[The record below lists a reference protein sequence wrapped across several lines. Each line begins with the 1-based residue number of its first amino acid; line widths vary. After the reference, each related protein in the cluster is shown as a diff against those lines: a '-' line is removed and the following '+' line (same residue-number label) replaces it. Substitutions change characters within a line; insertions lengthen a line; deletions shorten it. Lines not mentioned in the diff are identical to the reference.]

1 MVYQWSAISGP
12 HFWAWISLRQLAS
25 LDQILCVASL
35 GWGKG
40 CIRFLRRLDQNSGFN
55 GNRKCPLTYNGENE
69 VSTFSLLFLAHRS
82 RRLTRWAYSIARLR
96 CLFVVV
102 HTFEQKCLQDQLTNF
117 SQILSVASLGW
128 GKGCFKFWGR
138 SDQNC
143 GYHGNRKL
151 PLTYNGK
158 NAVFVFSQS
167 PVIGSFSNWQVTNTG
182 IKFQMS
188 SNLGWVRLF
197 TTEVFAL
204 ERSLDF
210 EWGKCLQTYNG
221 ENVVW
226 RIAPSF
232 LIGSLSNFQVRKTV
246 LKSQMSWIL
255 GHFGPL
261 VLELLALERQ
271 KFYNCKNVVNTIVPS
286 FYLYHHQTCS

>member
-1 MVYQWSAISGP
+1 M
-12 HFWAWISLRQLAS
+12 
-25 LDQILCVASL
+25 
-35 GWGKG
+35 GKTKSPP
-40 CIRFLRRLDQNSGFN
+40 FL
-55 GNRKCPLTYNGENE
+55 
-69 VSTFSLLFLAHRS
+69 LLFLAHRR

-96 CLFVVV
+96 RPFVVV

-128 GKGCFKFWGR
+128 GKGCFKFWSR

-151 PLTYNGK
+151 PLKYNGK

-167 PVIGSFSNWQVTNTG
+167 PLIGSFSNLQVTRTG

-197 TTEVFAL
+197 TTELFAL

-210 EWGKCLQTYNG
+210 EWRKCLQTYNG

-232 LIGSLSNFQVRKTV
+232 LIGSLSNFQVKKTV
-246 LKSQMSWIL
+246 LKSRMSWIL
-255 GHFGPL
+255 GHFRPL
-261 VLELLALERQ
+261 VSDLLALERH
-271 KFYNCKNVVNTIVPS
+271 KFYNCKNVVNTIAPS
-286 FYLYHHQTCS
+286 CLAHLSRRLTRWLIV